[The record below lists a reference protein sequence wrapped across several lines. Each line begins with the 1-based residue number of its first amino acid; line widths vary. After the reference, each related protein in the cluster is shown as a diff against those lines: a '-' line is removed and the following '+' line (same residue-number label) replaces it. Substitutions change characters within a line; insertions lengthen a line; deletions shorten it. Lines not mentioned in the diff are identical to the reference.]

1 MDKEFTVYIS
11 ASPEMDAECEQIGQV
26 LAGLTQSSRSTIRRT
41 PTGHPGATRTW
52 PPWRAATC
60 TSSSWAP
67 TCAPRSASSGRPPSG
82 RASPTLGYRYAEA
95 SPSPAML
102 HFMRHNRFPWVTY
115 QSPLAF
121 RSTLERTL
129 LRRLLD
135 GTPGFG
141 LDLSDVEQIAA
152 RLKELEEQEGEDKG
166 PDERRGAGSGGII
179 LPRP

>member
-1 MDKEFTVYIS
+1 
-11 ASPEMDAECEQIGQV
+11 
-26 LAGLTQSSRSTIRRT
+26 
-41 PTGHPGATRTW
+41 
-52 PPWRAATC
+52 
-60 TSSSWAP
+60 
-67 TCAPRSASSGRPPSG
+67 
-82 RASPTLGYRYAEA
+82 
-95 SPSPAML
+95 ML
-102 HFMRHNRFPWVTY
+102 HFMRHNRFAWVTY
-115 QSPLAF
+115 HSPLAF

-152 RLKELEEQEGEDKG
+152 RLKELEGQDEEEQG

>member
-1 MDKEFTVYIS
+1 MDKEFTVYLS

-26 LAGLTQSSRSTIRRT
+26 LAGLTQRSRSTIRRT
-41 PTGHPGATRTW
+41 PHG
-52 PPWRAATC
+52 
-60 TSSSWAP
+60 
-67 TCAPRSASSGRPPSG
+67 PSG
-82 RASPTLGYRYAEA
+82 GNPDLAALARSDLYIIILGTDLHAPLGVEWQAAQQAGLPTLGYRYAEA

-102 HFMRHNRFPWVTY
+102 HFMRHNRFAWVTY
-115 QSPLAF
+115 HSPLAF

-152 RLKELEEQEGEDKG
+152 RLKELEGQDEEEQG